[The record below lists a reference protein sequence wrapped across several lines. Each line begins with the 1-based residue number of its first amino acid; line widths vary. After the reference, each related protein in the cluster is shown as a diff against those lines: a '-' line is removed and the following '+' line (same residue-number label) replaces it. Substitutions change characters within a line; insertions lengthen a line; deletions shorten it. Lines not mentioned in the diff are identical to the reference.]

1 MSFQWIFDN
10 AADISMVRRPIVSQT
25 TSRDQRIRTVSR
37 GGNIWRFT
45 ITMPKGLRWQ
55 ENNAYIGAV
64 DDYNILKTD
73 YVNMSRAAFNYIMG
87 YKGQITNNLSNI
99 QFQGLTGSD
108 IATLTGISNS
118 GLSDNSYL
126 FRAGDFIQPTTP
138 GSSNGTTNPNQLGR
152 VYSIAQDYKVTD
164 LPLNTDNTRGSTLN
178 VRLNRPYL
186 GELGTSTCNTNIGS
200 QVVWKVIC
208 TSCPTWTINP
218 GGLVSWSGPFQFAE
232 SLL

>member
-1 MSFQWIFDN
+1 MSFQWVFDN

-45 ITMPKGLRWQ
+45 VTMPKGLRWQ
-55 ENNAYIGAV
+55 ENSSNIAQV
-64 DDYNILKTD
+64 DDYGILKSD

-87 YKGQITNNLSNI
+87 YKGQITNNLNLV
-99 QFQGLTGSD
+99 QFHGTPGSD
-108 IATLTGISNS
+108 IATLSSVSNVGIPDSA
-118 GLSDNSYL
+118 YI
-126 FRAGDFIQPTTP
+126 FRAGDFIQPFATGTDGTDP
-138 GSSNGTTNPNQLGR
+138 TQNGH
-152 VYSIAQDYKVTD
+152 VYSIAQDYKVSD
-164 LPLNTDNTRGSTLN
+164 LPLNGDHTRGSSLS

-186 GELGTSTCNTNIGS
+186 GEFGTATSNTHIGS
-200 QVVWKVIC
+200 NVMWKVIC
-208 TSCPTWTINP
+208 TSCPTWTISP